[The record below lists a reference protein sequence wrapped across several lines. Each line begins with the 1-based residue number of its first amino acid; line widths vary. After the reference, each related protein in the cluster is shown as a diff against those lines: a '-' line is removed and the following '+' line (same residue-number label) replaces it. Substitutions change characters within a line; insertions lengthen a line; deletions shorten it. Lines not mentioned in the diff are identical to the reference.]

1 MNNII
6 DQMYHLIDESL
17 PMIPLEYKAE
27 KALEATLTA
36 EQWELFEAYQMEAF
50 RNTERSGCSC
60 SVICCRWAGS
70 WAASNDRP
78 AAAQALNRYPSPRR
92 VTTNLGL
99 AGSSSTFSRRRRT
112 ATSTARTS
120 PT

>member
-17 PMIPLEYKAE
+17 PVIPLEYKAE

-50 RNTERSGCSC
+50 RNTEAERM
-60 SVICCRWAGS
+60 
-70 WAASNDRP
+70 
-78 AAAQALNRYPSPRR
+78 QLFRYLLS
-92 VTTNLGL
+92 LGWKL
-99 AGSSSTFSRRRRT
+99 GHIQ
-112 ATSTARTS
+112 
-120 PT
+120 